1 MRLVVW
7 GTALT
12 RRRRTARPDGRA
24 IHDYDQAIKAS
35 IAEEYA
41 GRRSVTGFD
50 GIKAGNALAAR
61 EEELTAALTP

>member
-41 GRRSVTGFD
+41 GRRSVS
-50 GIKAGNALAAR
+50 
-61 EEELTAALTP
+61 ALTESKPETLSQPGRRS